1 MNYYQRK
8 YTKRDREGGEN
19 HRMKLNTLEID
30 LARAKLGV
38 SQTEL
43 AEAAGISRVWLG
55 ILLKRGE
62 ASADI
67 VVKLAAA
74 LGVSPGEIINEG

>member
-1 MNYYQRK
+1 
-8 YTKRDREGGEN
+8 
-19 HRMKLNTLEID
+19 MKLNTLEID
-30 LARAKLGV
+30 LARAKLGL